1 MVEVSFYHLQREPLE
16 VALPKILEKVLER
29 SLRAVVMA
37 GSRERVAVLD
47 EQLWTYRRQ
56 SFLPH
61 GAGGTGGAGGD
72 GRAAEQPVYLTTE
85 AENPNGATVL
95 VLVDGADP
103 ANRSEF
109 DRCLDMFDGNDPSAV
124 AAARRRWQACKEQ
137 GFDVTYWQ
145 QGEAGGWE
153 KKA

>member
-29 SLRAVVMA
+29 GLRAVVMA

-61 GAGGTGGAGGD
+61 GVGDD
-72 GRAAEQPVYLTTE
+72 GRAAEQPIYLTTE
-85 AENPNGATVL
+85 TENPKGATVL

-124 AAARRRWQACKEQ
+124 AAARARWQACKEQ

-145 QGEAGGWE
+145 QGDRGWE

>member
-1 MVEVSFYHLQREPLE
+1 MVEVSFYHLQREPVE

-29 SLRAVVMA
+29 GLRAVVVA
-37 GSRERVAVLD
+37 GSRERVAGLD

-61 GAGGTGGAGGD
+61 GAAGD
-72 GRAAEQPVYLTTE
+72 GRAAAQPIYLTTE

-103 ANRSEF
+103 ANKSEF
-109 DRCLDMFDGNDPSAV
+109 DRCVDLFDDNDPEAV

-145 QGEAGGWE
+145 QGDSGWE

>member
-29 SLRAVVMA
+29 GLRAVVMA
-37 GSRERVAVLD
+37 ASRERVAVLD

-61 GAGGTGGAGGD
+61 GAAGD
-72 GRAAEQPVYLTTE
+72 GRAREQPIYLTTE

-103 ANRSEF
+103 ADKSKF
-109 DRCLDMFDGNDPSAV
+109 DRCLDMFDGNDAPAV
-124 AAARRRWQACKEQ
+124 AAARDRWQACKDQ

-145 QGEAGGWE
+145 QGPRGWQ

>member
-29 SLRAVVMA
+29 GLRAVVMA
-37 GSRERVAVLD
+37 GSRERVALLD
-47 EQLWTYRRQ
+47 EQLWTYGRG

-61 GAGGTGGAGGD
+61 GAAGD
-72 GRAAEQPVYLTTE
+72 GRAEEQPIYLTAE
-85 AENPNGATVL
+85 VENPNGATVL

-103 ANRSEF
+103 ADKSAF
-109 DRCLDMFDGNDPSAV
+109 DRCLDMFDGNDPPAV
-124 AAARRRWQACKEQ
+124 AAARGRWQACKDQ

-145 QGEAGGWE
+145 QGARGWE